1 MNRTR
6 IFIATAVAVATVAA
20 CGAAFAQAPA
30 PKPAAPPSSISK
42 SAAQVETW
50 TTQQWDAAKATWA
63 QDTTKWAECQKRS
76 STRKLEGRDSWSFL
90 YTCMTS

>member
-1 MNRTR
+1 MTTR
-6 IFIATAVAVATVAA
+6 KYLTLIAAAVAAGIAA
-20 CGAAFAQAPA
+20 CGAAVAQTPA
-30 PKPAAPPSSISK
+30 PAAPPSSIAS

-50 TTQQWDAAKATWA
+50 TTKQWEAARATWA
-63 QDTTKWAECQKRS
+63 QNTTKWAECQKRS